1 VLLLNNWFLDSH
13 KYNGVWRGIM
23 KFAKYWSEVSV
34 AVDEAIFGTKTLSAW
49 GASNEN
55 QAQAGFNAMERA
67 ARLGQLISRGVDALR
82 EYEYWNGYIREE
94 VLDEVTDRNGRVLAV
109 LTRNSY
115 GAIVLNTESVLFGD
129 IDVAE
134 PGFFS
139 NLLLVFGKA
148 KKDKAFF
155 ISKIEEYQKQNPAYT
170 IKVYE
175 TFAGLRVV
183 VTNQIFEN
191 YSDAAKKI
199 FAALGADP
207 LYVRL
212 CEAQS
217 CFRARLT
224 PKPWRIKLDR
234 PASRFPR
241 HEQSDINDFA
251 SWVQHYEMATRSVST
266 VKLVSIFGKGFEHPD
281 VARVLAVHDQYSCTG
296 STQLA

>member
-1 VLLLNNWFLDSH
+1 
-13 KYNGVWRGIM
+13 M

-34 AVDEAIFGTKTLSAW
+34 AVDEAIFGRNALSAW
-49 GASNEN
+49 GASNEGK
-55 QAQAGFNAMERA
+55 AQADANALERA
-67 ARLGQLISRGVDALR
+67 AVLGRLVTHGIDTLR

-94 VLDEVTDRNGRVLAV
+94 VLEEVTDRDGHVLAV

-129 IDVAE
+129 IDVSE
-134 PGFFS
+134 PGLFS
-139 NLLLVFGKA
+139 GLLELFGKP

-155 ISKIEEYQKQNPAYT
+155 IAKIEQYQKQHPEYT

-183 VTNQIFEN
+183 VTNHIFEN
-191 YSDAAKKI
+191 YSDSAKAI
-199 FAALGADP
+199 FTALGADP

-241 HEQSDINDFA
+241 HEQSEINDFA
-251 SWVQHYEMATRSVST
+251 NWVQNYEIASAAVSA
-266 VKLVSIFGKGFEHPD
+266 VKLVSVFGSDFEHPD
-281 VARVLAVHDQYSCTG
+281 VARVLAIHDHYACTG
-296 STQLA
+296 LAQLA

>member
-1 VLLLNNWFLDSH
+1 
-13 KYNGVWRGIM
+13 M
-23 KFAKYWSEVSV
+23 KFAKYWSEISV
-34 AVDEAIFGTKTLSAW
+34 AVDEAIFGTNTLSAW

-55 QAQAGFNAMERA
+55 AEQASIKAQERA
-67 ARLGQLISRGVDALR
+67 TLLKQLISRGVGALR

-94 VLDEVTDRNGRVLAV
+94 VLDEITAADGRVLAV

-134 PGFFS
+134 SGFLS
-139 NLLLVFGKA
+139 KVLQVFGKT

-155 ISKIEEYQKQNPAYT
+155 VSKIEQYQKQNPTYT

-183 VTNQIFEN
+183 VTNKVFEN
-191 YSDAAKKI
+191 YSDSAKAI
-199 FAALGADP
+199 FTALGADP
-207 LYVRL
+207 LYVKL
-212 CEAQS
+212 CQAQS

-224 PKPWRIKLDR
+224 PKPWRINLNR

-241 HEQSDINDFA
+241 NEQPEINEFA
-251 SWVQHYEMATRSVST
+251 SWVQKYELASRPVST
-266 VKLVSIFGKGFEHPD
+266 VKLIAKFGNDFEHPD

-296 STQLA
+296 LAQLA

>member
-1 VLLLNNWFLDSH
+1 
-13 KYNGVWRGIM
+13 M

-34 AVDEAIFGTKTLSAW
+34 AVDEAIFGINKLSAW

-55 QAQAGFNAMERA
+55 QAQAGINALERA
-67 ARLGQLISRGVDALR
+67 TRLGQLVSRGVEALR

-94 VLDEVTDRNGRVLAV
+94 VLDEITNEDGRVLAV

-134 PGFFS
+134 PG
-139 NLLLVFGKA
+139 LLTKLLQIFGKA

-155 ISKIEEYQKQNPAYT
+155 ISKVEQYQKQNPLYT

-183 VTNQIFEN
+183 VTNQVFEN
-191 YSDAAKKI
+191 YSAPAKAI
-199 FAALGADP
+199 FSALGADP

-234 PASRFPR
+234 PTSRFPR

-251 SWVQHYEMATRSVST
+251 NWVQNYDAASKSVST
-266 VKLVSIFGKGFEHPD
+266 VKLIAIFGNDFEHPD
-281 VARVLAVHDQYSCTG
+281 VTRVLAVHDKYSCTG
-296 STQLA
+296 LAQLA

>member
-1 VLLLNNWFLDSH
+1 
-13 KYNGVWRGIM
+13 M

-34 AVDEAIFGTKTLSAW
+34 AVDETIFGTNKLSAW
-49 GASNEN
+49 GASNEDK
-55 QAQAGFNAMERA
+55 AQADSQAFERA
-67 ARLGQLISRGVDALR
+67 TILGQLVTRGIHTLR

-94 VLDEVTDRNGRVLAV
+94 VLDEVTDRDGRVLAV

-129 IDVAE
+129 IDVVE

-139 NLLLVFGKA
+139 GILQVFGWP

-155 ISKIEEYQKQNPAYT
+155 IAKIEQYQKQNPAYT

-183 VTNQIFEN
+183 VTNQVFEN
-191 YSDAAKKI
+191 YSDSAKTI
-199 FAALGADP
+199 FAALDADP

-217 CFRARLT
+217 CYRARLT

-241 HEQSDINDFA
+241 YEQSEIDDFA
-251 SWVQHYEMATRSVST
+251 SWVQHYEMASAVVST
-266 VKLVSIFGKGFEHPD
+266 VKLVSVFGNDFEHPD
-281 VARVLAVHDQYSCTG
+281 VARVLAIHDQYASTG
-296 STQLA
+296 SAQLA

>member
-1 VLLLNNWFLDSH
+1 
-13 KYNGVWRGIM
+13 M
-23 KFAKYWSEVSV
+23 KFAKYWSEVSI
-34 AVDEAIFGTKTLSAW
+34 AVDAAIYGTNKLSAW
-49 GASNEN
+49 GASNEG
-55 QAQAGFNAMERA
+55 AVHADTKAVERA
-67 ARLGQLISRGVDALR
+67 EKLKQLISRGVDALR

-94 VLDEVTDRNGRVLAV
+94 VLDEITNGDGRILAV

-129 IDVAE
+129 IDVVE
-134 PGFFS
+134 PGILS
-139 NLLLVFGKA
+139 KLLQVFGKA

-155 ISKIEEYQKQNPAYT
+155 VSKIEQYQKQNPMYT

-183 VTNQIFEN
+183 VTNQVFEN
-191 YSDAAKKI
+191 YSDSAKAI
-199 FAALGADP
+199 FFALGADP
-207 LYVRL
+207 LYVKL

-241 HEQSDINDFA
+241 QEQSEINDFA
-251 SWVQHYEMATRSVST
+251 GWVQNYEIASRSVST
-266 VKLVSIFGKGFEHPD
+266 VKLVSVFGSDFEHPD
-281 VARVLAVHDQYSCTG
+281 VARVLEVHDQYSCTG
-296 STQLA
+296 LAQLA

>member
-1 VLLLNNWFLDSH
+1 
-13 KYNGVWRGIM
+13 M
-23 KFAKYWSEVSV
+23 KFAKYWSEISV
-34 AVDEAIFGTKTLSAW
+34 AVDEAIFGTNTLSAW

-55 QAQAGFNAMERA
+55 AEQASIKAQERA
-67 ARLGQLISRGVDALR
+67 TLLKQLISRGVGALR

-94 VLDEVTDRNGRVLAV
+94 VLDEITAADGRVLAV

-134 PGFFS
+134 SGFLS
-139 NLLLVFGKA
+139 KILQVFGKT

-155 ISKIEEYQKQNPAYT
+155 VSKVEQYQKQNPTHT

-183 VTNQIFEN
+183 VTNKVFEN
-191 YSDAAKKI
+191 YSDSAKAI
-199 FAALGADP
+199 FSALGADP
-207 LYVRL
+207 LYVKL
-212 CEAQS
+212 CQAQS

-224 PKPWRIKLDR
+224 PKPWRINLNR

-241 HEQSDINDFA
+241 NEQSEINEFA
-251 SWVQHYEMATRSVST
+251 SWVQKYELASRPVST
-266 VKLVSIFGKGFEHPD
+266 VKLIAKFGNDFEHPD

-296 STQLA
+296 LAQLA

>member
-1 VLLLNNWFLDSH
+1 
-13 KYNGVWRGIM
+13 M

-34 AVDEAIFGTKTLSAW
+34 AVDEAIFGINKLSAW
-49 GASNEN
+49 GASNET
-55 QAQAGFNAMERA
+55 QAHAGINAQERA
-67 ARLGQLISRGVDALR
+67 TRLGQLITRGVDALR

-94 VLDEVTDRNGRVLAV
+94 VLDEITNKDGRVLAV
-109 LTRNSY
+109 LTRNCY

-134 PGFFS
+134 PG
-139 NLLLVFGKA
+139 LLAKLFQILGKA

-155 ISKIEEYQKQNPAYT
+155 VSKVEQYQKQNPMYT

-191 YSDAAKKI
+191 YSAPAKAI
-199 FAALGADP
+199 FSALGADP

-224 PKPWRIKLDR
+224 PKPWRINVDR
-234 PASRFPR
+234 PTSRFPR
-241 HEQSDINDFA
+241 HEQSEINDFA
-251 SWVQHYEMATRSVST
+251 NWVQNYEAESKSVST
-266 VKLVSIFGKGFEHPD
+266 VKLISIFGNDFEHPD
-281 VARVLAVHDQYSCTG
+281 VTRVLAVHDQYSCTG
-296 STQLA
+296 LAQLA

>member
-1 VLLLNNWFLDSH
+1 
-13 KYNGVWRGIM
+13 M

-34 AVDEAIFGTKTLSAW
+34 AVDEAIFGTNKLSAW

-55 QAQAGFNAMERA
+55 QAQAGFNALERA

-115 GAIVLNTESVLFGD
+115 GAIILNTESVLFGD

-134 PGFFS
+134 PG
-139 NLLLVFGKA
+139 LLSKLLQVFGKA

-155 ISKIEEYQKQNPAYT
+155 IAKIEQYQKQNPMYT

-183 VTNQIFEN
+183 VTNQVFEN
-191 YSDAAKKI
+191 YSDSAKTI
-199 FAALGADP
+199 FSALGADP

-224 PKPWRIKLDR
+224 PKPWRIDLDR
-234 PASRFPR
+234 PVSRFPR
-241 HEQSDINDFA
+241 QEQSEINDFA
-251 SWVQHYEMATRSVST
+251 SWVQNYEMASKCVST
-266 VKLVSIFGKGFEHPD
+266 VRLVSVFGNDFEHPD

-296 STQLA
+296 SAQLA